1 MGEANKRGS
10 FEQRQQLAIEREA
23 VQEATRKKAE
33 QDKRDA
39 WISARTIHEQEQDAK
54 RVIHIDTP
62 RRSRMLA
69 TTALAVAGIS
79 AMYSK
84 GRP

>member
-23 VQEATRKKAE
+23 IRKKAE
-33 QDKRDA
+33 QDRRDA
-39 WISARTIHEQEQDAK
+39 WISARTIHAQEQDAK
-54 RVIHIDTP
+54 RVTHIDAP
-62 RRSRMLA
+62 RRSRILV
-69 TTALAVAGIS
+69 TTALAGIG

-84 GRP
+84 GQP